1 MSEESEKKT
10 SSDKQTEP
18 EVLSTEHLGL
28 AGRLA
33 KAFINS
39 PVTPLLMVAFLAIGL
54 LGLFF
59 TPRQEDPK
67 ISVPMVDIFVQYPGA
82 SAEQVASLVTD
93 PLERI
98 MSEIPGV
105 RHVYSATQR
114 GNSIVTVRFLVGEEL
129 SESIVKVHDK
139 LQSNLDKMPPGVKP
153 PLVKPIG
160 IDDVPVVTLTLWSET
175 QDDGLLRTLA
185 LDVLQR
191 LKEVPDTGT
200 GFVTGGRTEQIRVE
214 ISPERLAG
222 FGISIDQVANTIRT
236 ANAERHAGN
245 VEGGNTS
252 MSVYTG
258 SFLYSAEEVSRLVV
272 GIRKGMPVYVRDVAD
287 VMEAPQETS
296 QMVSYYTGQAYE
308 GDYPETSAAAAVTIA
323 IAKKVGSNGVTIAH
337 NILKRLETLKGNLIS
352 SDIHVEVTRNYGRS
366 ADAKV
371 NELLTALF
379 EAAVAVSLLCL
390 IGLGVR
396 AASVVITIIPI
407 VILITVWSAWVLDYT
422 IDRVSL
428 FALVFSIGIL
438 VDDATVVVENIFRRW
453 LKAGRT
459 TVDIAIDAVR
469 EVGNPTILATLAIIA
484 AMLPMGVVS
493 GLMGPYMRPIPVLG
507 SSAMF
512 FSLIAAFIFAPWL
525 AMRVRPQL
533 KALEKAEKR
542 EAKINDLI
550 GRFYYPCMEP
560 LCKGGKAARIFLY
573 SLIALTFIACS
584 LFYTKDVAV
593 KMLPFDNKPEFNV
606 VINMPEGAALPKTAN
621 VTSQLAEVLKQ
632 IPEVTALQ
640 TYVGTASP
648 FNFNGMVRHYYLR
661 KQPWESDIQVMLLDK
676 EARVRA
682 SHDIAVDAR
691 QLLNKFIAENEEL
704 KQTGVRVQVVEMPP
718 GPPVLQTVVAE
729 IYGPDADVR
738 RQVAN
743 DMTDLFE
750 QAEGVVDVDNY
761 MIQPHQYWRFEV
773 DTEKAVRRGISVDAI
788 NSNLEMALGG
798 YKLGDIKRAV
808 VLEPTYIVIQV
819 PLAARSEIER
829 LETLP
834 IMSATNGGTIPLGEL
849 GRFVKAEAEP
859 VIYHK
864 DLRSIEYV
872 TGEME
877 GRLGAPIYGMFN
889 IEDLLEDYKTPDGG
903 TISGMPG
910 GLIAPPEANNK
921 YGFEWTGEWTVT
933 YETFRDMGMAFM
945 AALLLIYA
953 LIVWE
958 FKNFKLGGLIM
969 APIPLTLI
977 GIVPGHWVMGAEF
990 TATSMIGFIALAG
1003 IIVRNSILLVEFVI
1017 SEVEDG
1023 ADIKSAVIRAGQIRM
1038 RPIFITALTL
1048 MAGAFAIITDPIFQ
1062 GMAVSLL
1069 FGTAVS
1075 TVLTLVVIP
1084 LGCISARK
1092 QFFIMAGMEAPVENL
1107 EVKKE
1112 KIPVWM
1118 VVWSVLVTFFTGVF
1132 YFFRTIY
1139 YLLRMLVDKAVSMW
1153 RSRNDSE
1160 ETSSGSPLNSTP
1172 PANAPGQ
1179 TSNQISSQLLD
1190 KSGKSEAEKPAA
1202 EKKPEPKKAA
1212 PKPAVE
1218 KKPEPKKAAPKS
1230 AAEKKPEPK
1239 KAAPKPAAEKK
1250 PEPKKAAP
1258 KPAAVKKSE
1267 PKKAAPK
1274 PAAVKKP
1281 EPKKAAPKSAAV
1293 KKSEPKKAVSKKT
1306 SVKKAKPKLKSSSG
1320 KNTPESK
1327 KKITDKEPSANK
1339 GSRKRRGIRLKKI

>member
-1 MSEESEKKT
+1 MSEQSDNQS
-10 SSDKQTEP
+10 SSDDSAD
-18 EVLSTEHLGL
+18 EVVLDEHRLGL

-82 SAEQVASLVTD
+82 SAKQVVSLVTD

-105 RHVYSATQR
+105 RHVYSASQR
-114 GNSIVTVRFLVGEEL
+114 GNAIVTVRFRVGEEL
-129 SESIVKVHDK
+129 AESIVKVHDK
-139 LQSNLDKMPPGVKP
+139 LQSNLDKMPPGVQQ

-185 LDVLQR
+185 LDILQR
-191 LKEVPDTGT
+191 LKEVPGTGT
-200 GFVTGGRTEQIRVE
+200 GFVTGGRKEQIRIEV
-214 ISPERLAG
+214 SPERLAG
-222 FGISIDQVANTIRT
+222 FGISIEEVANTIRT
-236 ANAERHAGN
+236 ANAERHAGSI
-245 VEGGNTS
+245 EGGNLS
-252 MSVYTG
+252 MNVYTG
-258 SFLYSAEEVSRLVV
+258 AFLYSAQQVSRLVV
-272 GIRKGMPVYVRDVAD
+272 AIRNDMPVYVSDVASVSEEPED
-287 VMEAPQETS
+287 TQ
-296 QMVSYYTGQAYE
+296 QMVSFYSGKAYRS
-308 GDYPETSAAAAVTIA
+308 DSPETSAAPGVTIA

-337 NILKRLETLKGNLIS
+337 NILERLESLKGDLIS
-352 SDIHVEVTRNYGRS
+352 PDVHVEVTRNYGKS
-366 ADAKV
+366 ADDKV

-379 EAAVAVSLLCL
+379 EAAIAVSLLCL

-453 LKAGRT
+453 LHAGKT
-459 TVDIAIDAVR
+459 TVEIAIDAVR

-507 SSAMF
+507 SAAMF

-533 KALEKAEKR
+533 RALEKAERR
-542 EAKINDLI
+542 EAKLNKAI
-550 GRFYYPCMEP
+550 GKFYNPCMRP
-560 LCKGGKAARIFLY
+560 LCTGGKLAKIFLIT
-573 SLIALTFIACS
+573 LIVLTFLACA
-584 LFYTKDVAV
+584 LFYTKAVTV

-606 VINMPEGAALPKTAN
+606 VINMPEGSALPITAN
-621 VTSQLAEVLKQ
+621 VTAQLADILKE

-648 FNFNGMVRHYYLR
+648 FNFNGLVRHYYLR
-661 KQPWESDIQVMLLDK
+661 QQPWEADIQVMLLDK
-676 EARVRA
+676 TERERA
-682 SHDIAVDAR
+682 SHEIAVNAR
-691 QLLNKFIAENEEL
+691 KLLNEFIAANEEL
-704 KQTGVRVQVVEMPP
+704 KRSGVRIQVVEMPP

-729 IYGPDADVR
+729 VYGPNEEVR
-738 RQVAN
+738 RQVAR
-743 DMTDLFE
+743 DLTTIFE
-750 QAEGVVDVDNY
+750 KAEGVVDVDNY
-761 MIQPHQYWRFEV
+761 MIEPHQYWRFEV
-773 DTEKAVRRGISVDAI
+773 DTEKAVRRGISVDII
-788 NSNLEMALGG
+788 NRNLDMALGNF
-798 YKLGDIKRAV
+798 KLGDVKREA
-808 VLEPTYIVIQV
+808 VLEPTYIIIQV
-819 PLAARSEIER
+819 PLSARAEIER
-829 LETLP
+829 LEILP
-834 IMSATNGGTIPLGEL
+834 ISSPTTGESVPLGEL
-849 GRFVKAEAEP
+849 GRFVKVDAEHI
-859 VIYHK
+859 IYHK
-864 DLRSIEYV
+864 DLRDIEYV

-889 IEDLLEDYKTPDGG
+889 IETMLEDYTTPDGVVM
-903 TISGMPG
+903 TGMPD
-910 GLIAPPEANNK
+910 GLLGPPEANNLSD
-921 YGFEWTGEWTVT
+921 FEWTGEWTVT

-958 FKNFKLGGLIM
+958 FKNFKIAALIM

-977 GIVPGHWVMGAEF
+977 GIIPGHWIMNAEF

-1017 SEVEDG
+1017 NEVETG
-1023 ADIKSAVIRAGQIRM
+1023 APIEEAVIRAGQIRM

-1092 QFFIMAGMEAPVENL
+1092 QFYLQTGMTDPASSSEKKSSTPFWMKAWTAIIM
-1107 EVKKE
+1107 
-1112 KIPVWM
+1112 I
-1118 VVWSVLVTFFTGVF
+1118 VTW
-1132 YFFRTIY
+1132 IY
-1139 YLLRMLVDKAVSMW
+1139 YLLRALYYLLLMVVEKIRSYWRNRHDNNDPGSPPPAPVSPYSGPSSPGAVSPQSDPVSSDRDSLISENDQTEAPSSKTQDLTDENSTAQEQPASSPHPVKTSRKKATNKTSARKAPVSKVKSKKLIGKKKTVSKVVASDRPVSKAPVKKQATPVVAKKTATDSSNNPDKAGL
-1153 RSRNDSE
+1153 R
-1160 ETSSGSPLNSTP
+1160 
-1172 PANAPGQ
+1172 
-1179 TSNQISSQLLD
+1179 
-1190 KSGKSEAEKPAA
+1190 
-1202 EKKPEPKKAA
+1202 
-1212 PKPAVE
+1212 
-1218 KKPEPKKAAPKS
+1218 
-1230 AAEKKPEPK
+1230 
-1239 KAAPKPAAEKK
+1239 
-1250 PEPKKAAP
+1250 
-1258 KPAAVKKSE
+1258 KKS
-1267 PKKAAPK
+1267 
-1274 PAAVKKP
+1274 
-1281 EPKKAAPKSAAV
+1281 KS
-1293 KKSEPKKAVSKKT
+1293 
-1306 SVKKAKPKLKSSSG
+1306 
-1320 KNTPESK
+1320 
-1327 KKITDKEPSANK
+1327 
-1339 GSRKRRGIRLKKI
+1339 RRGIRLKNDLDN